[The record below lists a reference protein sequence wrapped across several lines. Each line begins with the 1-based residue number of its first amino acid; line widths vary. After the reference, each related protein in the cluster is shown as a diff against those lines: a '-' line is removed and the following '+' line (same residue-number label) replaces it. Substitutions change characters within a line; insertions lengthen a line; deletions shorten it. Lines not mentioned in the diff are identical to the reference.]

1 MVEQIKILKRI
12 ISKKLLLLALL
23 LVGST
28 LSSIAQD
35 AGDSKP
41 IIVLFG
47 DYTAGLGEANDV
59 SGFNL
64 TRSRLGYE
72 YQAAASLKATV
83 VLDINAF
90 DNNTRTA
97 NFHYAMLEWA
107 CQNLTLSGGLIYL
120 SQFEAQ
126 EAFWGRRYIEKSFQD
141 LYGFGHDSDLG
152 LKLKYSFV
160 DWLSADFAVTNGE
173 GTMNLNNN
181 NKYKYGFGVTAKP
194 ITGLTLRAY
203 ADLYS
208 KSQDLYPALGP
219 AASYKNQAT
228 VALFAGYSNDFFSL
242 GAEYNNQ
249 MNRSFVEGCD
259 YSGLSVYAGAPL
271 GEKLG
276 FFGRYDYVDTKT
288 SDNVTYDWAFVN
300 KNALVAGFEYKLTSQ
315 LFISPNYRYAES
327 LAGDGRHAV
336 SVNVGFSW

>member
-1 MVEQIKILKRI
+1 MIEQVLRKMIRMRVLFF
-12 ISKKLLLLALL
+12 ALL
-23 LVGST
+23 MIGSPIY
-28 LSSIAQD
+28 SIAQKV
-35 AGDSKP
+35 GEGNP

-47 DYTAGLGEANDV
+47 DYTAGLGKANDV

-64 TRSRLGYE
+64 TRSRLGYN
-72 YQAAASLKATV
+72 YQATASLKATV

-107 CQNLTLSGGLIYL
+107 CQDFSLSGGLIYL
-120 SQFEAQ
+120 SQFEEQ
-126 EAFWGRRYIEKSFQD
+126 ESFWGRRYIEKSFQD

-152 LKLKYSFV
+152 LKLKYRFV

-173 GTMNLNNN
+173 GTLYLNSNN
-181 NKYKYGFGVTAKP
+181 RYKYGFGVTAKP
-194 ITGLTLRAY
+194 INGLTLRAY

-208 KSQDLYPALGP
+208 KSPNLYPDAGSL
-219 AASYKNQAT
+219 ASYENQGT
-228 VALFAGYSNDFFSL
+228 VALFAGYSNDMFSL
-242 GAEYNNQ
+242 GAEYNHQ

-259 YSGLSVYAGAPL
+259 YSGLSIYAGAPL

-276 FFGRYDYVDTKT
+276 FYGRYDYVDTKT
-288 SDNVTYDWAFVN
+288 SDGVAYNWAFVN
-300 KNALVAGFEYKLTSQ
+300 KNALIAGFEYKPTSQ
-315 LFISPNYRYAES
+315 LSISPNYRYAES
-327 LAGDGRHAV
+327 LSGDGRHAV

>member
-1 MVEQIKILKRI
+1 M
-12 ISKKLLLLALL
+12 L
-23 LVGST
+23 LV
-28 LSSIAQD
+28 SSSFYSVAQET
-35 AGDSKP
+35 GEGKP

-47 DYTAGLGEANDV
+47 DYTAGLGKANDV

-72 YQAAASLKATV
+72 YQATASLKATV

-90 DNNTRTA
+90 DDNTRTA

-107 CQNLTLSGGLIYL
+107 YDKLTLSGGLIYL
-120 SQFEAQ
+120 SQFEVQ

-152 LKLKYSFV
+152 LKLKYGFT

-173 GTMNLNNN
+173 GTLNLNNN
-181 NKYKYGFGVTAKP
+181 NKYKYGFGITAKP
-194 ITGLTLRAY
+194 VTGLTLRAY

-208 KSQDLYPALGP
+208 KSPDLYPTLGP
-219 AASYKNQAT
+219 LASYKSQGT
-228 VALFAGYSNDFFSL
+228 VALFAGYSNDVFSL

-288 SDNVTYDWAFVN
+288 SDGNTYDWSFVN
-300 KNALVAGFEYKLTSQ
+300 KNALVVGFEYKPISKLS
-315 LFISPNYRYAES
+315 ISPNYRYVES
-327 LAGDGRHAV
+327 LASDSRHYV
-336 SVNVGFSW
+336 GVNVGFSW